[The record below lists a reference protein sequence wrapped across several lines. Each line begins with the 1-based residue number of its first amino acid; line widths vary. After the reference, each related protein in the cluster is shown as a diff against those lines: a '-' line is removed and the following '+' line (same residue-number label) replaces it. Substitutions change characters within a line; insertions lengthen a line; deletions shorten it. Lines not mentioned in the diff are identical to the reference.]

1 MKKLVTF
8 AFFMFPFYFG
18 IQSQTLPD
26 PPVIGEYTVCRCH
39 GDSCQ
44 GGNQISLR
52 PACGRIQG
60 TESCSTGG
68 SNC

>member
-39 GDSCQ
+39 GTLVKE
-44 GGNQISLR
+44 GIKF
-52 PACGRIQG
+52 P
-60 TESCSTGG
+60 
-68 SNC
+68 